1 MSEVE
6 VVRPRG
12 GVPRRLARMAAN
24 LVYRDIDVHLPVEA
38 IPDGPVMA
46 VANHFG
52 GLADGVLLVDS
63 APRMPRVVARDVI
76 WKVPLVGHLA
86 SGIGMIPVHKAADGG
101 ARASN
106 DEMFASAY
114 RALGDHDLVLIF
126 PEGVTQDVP
135 YMAEVRTGAARIVLG
150 ARESGVQGI
159 HILPMGVH
167 YENKAGFRSRALVN
181 VGPPIDLD
189 AWILQRG
196 PVVGGADDRD
206 AVRDLTQL
214 INDRLRHVAP
224 NFPDWD
230 QAHALETVA
239 EVLLTD
245 VDAVPAPPMQYGDRE
260 LLAAR
265 LNRVPDPDRDP
276 LVAVGAKYRS
286 ALHAAGTSDHAIATA
301 ANPPPRSWG
310 WLRDLILVILLAPF
324 ALVGVAA
331 AALPLLL
338 VLIASKMR
346 IAPAVRA
353 TVVPGLALLLFLGEW
368 IVFAV
373 QSGED
378 GSPELGLAALVLFP
392 FFVAALFLVV
402 ERLTMLWQRW
412 RRTRRPPRDQLA
424 GLQALRGEVAGKG
437 WAAL

>member
-1 MSEVE
+1 M
-6 VVRPRG
+6 
-12 GVPRRLARMAAN
+12 
-24 LVYRDIDVHLPVEA
+24 
-38 IPDGPVMA
+38 
-46 VANHFG
+46 
-52 GLADGVLLVDS
+52 LLVDS

-76 WKVPLVGHLA
+76 WNVPVVGRLA

-114 RALGDHDLVLIF
+114 GALGADDLVLIF

-135 YMAEVRTGAARIVLG
+135 YMAEVRTGAARIALG

-189 AWILQRG
+189 EWVRQRG

-206 AVRDLTQL
+206 AVRDLTAL
-214 INDRLRHVAP
+214 VNDRLRHVAP
-224 NFPDWD
+224 DFPDWD

-245 VDAVPAPPMQYGDRE
+245 VDPALSPPMQYGDRE

-265 LNRVPDPDRDP
+265 LNRLPEPARGE
-276 LVAVGAKYRS
+276 LVATGAQYRA
-286 ALHAAGTSDHAIATA
+286 ALRAAGTSDHAIATS
-301 ANPPPRSWG
+301 ANPAPRTWG
-310 WLRDLILVILLAPF
+310 WLRDLILVVLLAPF
-324 ALVGVAA
+324 ALIGIVAA
-331 AALPLLL
+331 AVPLLL
-338 VLIASKMR
+338 VLIASRLR

-368 IVFAV
+368 LLFSF

-378 GSPELGLAALVLFP
+378 GLTLGLAAMVLFP
-392 FFVAALFLVV
+392 FFVAALFLEV
-402 ERLTMLWQRW
+402 ERLTLLWHRW
-412 RRTRRPPRDQLA
+412 RGTRRPHGQQLE
-424 GLQALRGEVAGKG
+424 ALKVMRTAVAAKG
-437 WAAL
+437 WSSL

>member
-1 MSEVE
+1 MSEGSQP
-6 VVRPRG
+6 RPRG
-12 GVPRRLARMAAN
+12 GVPRRLARAAAN
-24 LVYRDIDVHLPVEA
+24 LVYRDIDVHLPVEP
-38 IPDGPVMA
+38 IPDGPVLA

-76 WKVPLVGHLA
+76 WNVPVVGRLA

-114 RALGDHDLVLIF
+114 GALGADDLVLIF

-135 YMAEVRTGAARIVLG
+135 YMAEVRTGAARIALG

-189 AWILQRG
+189 DWVRQRG

-206 AVRDLTQL
+206 AVRDLTAL
-214 INDRLRHVAP
+214 VNDRLRHVAP
-224 NFPDWD
+224 DFPDWD

-245 VDAVPAPPMQYGDRE
+245 VDPALSPPMQYGDRE

-265 LNRVPDPDRDP
+265 LNRLPEPARGE
-276 LVAVGAKYRS
+276 LVATGAQYRA
-286 ALHAAGTSDHAIATA
+286 ALLAAGTSDHAIATS
-301 ANPPPRSWG
+301 ANPPPRTWG
-310 WLRDLILVILLAPF
+310 WLRDLILVVLLAPF
-324 ALVGVAA
+324 ALIGIVAA
-331 AALPLLL
+331 AVPLLL
-338 VLIASKMR
+338 VLIASRLR

-368 IVFAV
+368 LLFSV

-378 GSPELGLAALVLFP
+378 GLTLGLAAMVLFP
-392 FFVAALFLVV
+392 FFVAALFLEV
-402 ERLTMLWQRW
+402 ERVTLLWHRW
-412 RRTRRPPRDQLA
+412 RGTRRPHGQQLETLKVMRTA
-424 GLQALRGEVAGKG
+424 VAEKG
-437 WAAL
+437 WSSL

>member
-6 VVRPRG
+6 AARPGG
-12 GVPRRLARMAAN
+12 GVPRRLARIAAN
-24 LVYRDIDVHLPVEA
+24 LVYRDIDVHLPFEPVQA
-38 IPDGPVMA
+38 GPVLA

-76 WKVPLVGHLA
+76 WRIPLVGRLA

-101 ARASN
+101 ARATN

-150 ARESGVQGI
+150 ARESGVRGI
-159 HILPMGVH
+159 QILPTGVH
-167 YENKAGFRSRALVN
+167 YEDKAGFRSRALVN

-189 AWILQRG
+189 AWVGQRG

-206 AVRDLTQL
+206 AVRDLTAL

-224 NFPDWD
+224 DFPDWE

-239 EVLLTD
+239 EVLLND
-245 VDAVPAPPMQYGDRE
+245 VDASPSPPMQYGDRE

-265 LNRVPDPDRDP
+265 LNRVPEPDRAP
-276 LVAVGAKYRS
+276 LVSVGSQYRA
-286 ALHAAGTSDHAIATA
+286 ALHAAGASDHSLATA

-310 WLRDLILVILLAPF
+310 WLRDLVLVLLLAPF
-324 ALVGVAA
+324 ALAGLVAA
-331 AALPLLL
+331 AMPLLM
-338 VLIASKMR
+338 VLIASKLR

-353 TVVPGLALLLFLGEW
+353 TVVPGLALLLFMGEW
-368 IVFAV
+368 VVFAV

-378 GSPELGLAALVLFP
+378 GSLEIGLAALVLFP
-392 FFVAALFLVV
+392 FFVAVLFLVV
-402 ERLTMLWQRW
+402 ERVTLLWQRW
-412 RRTRRPPRDQLA
+412 RRTRRPHGEALV
-424 GLQALRGEVAGKG
+424 GLQELRGEVARKG

>member
-1 MSEVE
+1 MSEGTQQ
-6 VVRPRG
+6 RPRG
-12 GVPRRLARMAAN
+12 GVPRRLARTAAT
-24 LVYRDIDVHLPVEA
+24 LVYRDVDVHLPAEA
-38 IPDGPVMA
+38 IPDGPVLA

-76 WKVPLVGHLA
+76 WKVPVVGHLA

-114 RALGDHDLVLIF
+114 GALGAGDLVLIF

-135 YMAEVRTGAARIVLG
+135 FMAEVRTGAARIVLG
-150 ARESGVQGI
+150 ARESGVPGI
-159 HILPMGVH
+159 QILPMGVH

-189 AWILQRG
+189 EWVRQRG

-206 AVRDLTQL
+206 AVRDLTAL
-214 INDRLRHVAP
+214 VNDRLRHVAP
-224 NFPDWD
+224 DFPDWE

-245 VDAVPAPPMQYGDRE
+245 VDPAPSPPMQYGDRE

-265 LNRVPDPDRDP
+265 LNRLREPARGE
-276 LVAVGAKYRS
+276 LVAAGAEYRA
-286 ALHAAGTSDHAIATA
+286 ALRAAGTSDHAIATA
-301 ANPPPRSWG
+301 ANPAPLSWG
-310 WLRDLILVILLAPF
+310 WLRDLILVVLLAPF
-324 ALVGVAA
+324 AFMGILAA
-331 AALPLLL
+331 AVPLLL
-338 VLIASKMR
+338 VLLASRLR

-368 IVFAV
+368 LLFSV

-378 GSPELGLAALVLFP
+378 GLTFGLLASVLFP

-402 ERLTMLWQRW
+402 ERVSMLWRRW
-412 RRTRRPPRDQLA
+412 RGTRRPHGGQLE
-424 GLQALRGEVAGKG
+424 GLQAMRRNVAGKG
-437 WAAL
+437 WSSL

>member
-1 MSEVE
+1 MTEVE
-6 VVRPRG
+6 TARHRG

-24 LVYRDIDVHLPVEA
+24 LVYRDIDVHLPAEPL
-38 IPDGPVMA
+38 PDGPVLA

-63 APRMPRVVARDVI
+63 APRMPRIVARDVI
-76 WKVPLVGHLA
+76 WKNSLVGRMA
-86 SGIGMIPVHKAADGG
+86 TGVGMIPVHKAADGG

-114 RALGDHDLVLIF
+114 QALGGNDLVLIF

-135 YMAEVRTGAARIVLG
+135 YMAEVRTGAARIALG
-150 ARESGVQGI
+150 ARESGVRGI
-159 HILPMGVH
+159 QILPMGVH
-167 YENKAGFRSRALVN
+167 YEDKAGFRSRALVN

-189 AWILQRG
+189 AWVEQRG
-196 PVVGGADDRD
+196 PVVGGANDRD
-206 AVRDLTQL
+206 AVRDLTAL
-214 INDRLRHVAP
+214 INERLRHVAP

-230 QAHALETVA
+230 QAHALEVVA

-245 VDAVPAPPMQYGDRE
+245 VDPAPSPPLQYGDRE

-265 LNRVPDPDRDP
+265 LNRVAEPERGQ
-276 LVAVGAKYRS
+276 LVASGAQYRE
-286 ALHAAGTSDHAIATA
+286 ALRAARTSDHAVATTE
-301 ANPPPRSWG
+301 NPPPRSWA
-310 WLRDLILVILLAPF
+310 WLRDLVLVVLLAPF
-324 ALVGVAA
+324 ALMGLLAA
-331 AALPLLL
+331 AIPLLL
-338 VLIASKMR
+338 VLIASKLR

-373 QSGED
+373 QSGDD
-378 GSPELGLAALVLFP
+378 GSLEIGLAAMVLFP

-402 ERLTMLWQRW
+402 ERVTMLWQRW
-412 RRTRRPPRDQLA
+412 RRTRRPRHEALS
-424 GLQALRGEVAGKG
+424 GLVALRGEVAGKG

>member
-6 VVRPRG
+6 AARQRG

-24 LVYRDIDVHLPVEA
+24 LVYRDIDVHLPAEP
-38 IPDGPVMA
+38 IPDGPVLA

-86 SGIGMIPVHKAADGG
+86 TGIGMIPVHKAADGA

-114 RALGDHDLVLIF
+114 RALGDQDLVLIF

-159 HILPMGVH
+159 RILPMGVH

-189 AWILQRG
+189 AWVLQRG

-230 QAHALETVA
+230 QAHALETLA

-245 VDAVPAPPMQYGDRE
+245 VDPALSPPVQYGDRE

-265 LNRVPDPDRDP
+265 LNRVPEPDRDP
-276 LVAVGAKYRS
+276 LVAVGAQYRS
-286 ALHAAGTSDHAIATA
+286 ALGAAGTSDHAVATA
-301 ANPPPRSWG
+301 SNPPPRSWG
-310 WLRDLILVILLAPF
+310 WLRDLALVVLLAPF
-324 ALVGVAA
+324 ALAGLTA

-338 VLIASKMR
+338 VVIASRLR

-378 GSPELGLAALVLFP
+378 GSLEFGLAALVLFP

-402 ERLTMLWQRW
+402 ERVTLLWQRW
-412 RRTRRPPRDQLA
+412 RRTRRPPRDELA
-424 GLQALRGEVAGKG
+424 GLQALRVDVSQKG

>member
-1 MSEVE
+1 
-6 VVRPRG
+6 
-12 GVPRRLARMAAN
+12 
-24 LVYRDIDVHLPVEA
+24 
-38 IPDGPVMA
+38 
-46 VANHFG
+46 
-52 GLADGVLLVDS
+52 
-63 APRMPRVVARDVI
+63 
-76 WKVPLVGHLA
+76 
-86 SGIGMIPVHKAADGG
+86 VHKAADGG

-106 DEMFASAY
+106 DQMFASAY
-114 RALGDHDLVLIF
+114 RALGEGDLVLIF

-150 ARESGVQGI
+150 ARESGVPAI
-159 HILPMGVH
+159 RILPMGVH

-189 AWILQRG
+189 AWVEHRG

-206 AVRDLTQL
+206 AVRDLTAL
-214 INDRLRHVAP
+214 VNDRLRHVAP
-224 NFPDWD
+224 NFPDWE

-245 VDAVPAPPMQYGDRE
+245 VDPAPSPPMQYGDRE

-276 LVAVGAKYRS
+276 LVALGARYRA
-286 ALHAAGTSDHAIATA
+286 ALRDAGTSDHAVATA

-310 WLRDLILVILLAPF
+310 WLRDLVLVVLLGPF
-324 ALVGVAA
+324 ALAGLAA
-331 AALPLLL
+331 AAMPLLL
-338 VLIASKMR
+338 VLIASRLR

-368 IVFAV
+368 ILFAV

-378 GSPELGLAALVLFP
+378 GSLEIGLAALVLFP

-402 ERLTMLWQRW
+402 ERVTLLWQRW
-412 RRTRRPPRDQLA
+412 RRTRRPPRREVP
-424 GLQALRGEVAGKG
+424 GLQALRADVSRTG